1 MNNTAFEEQ
10 LKQWFSQW
18 KMSLEKMNV
27 RYNLG
32 KMDAAEAFEAQK
44 NQLKSMIETLK
55 QNVDKATDM
64 AEEHAQ
70 KLRSSIEELNLQVH
84 LGKADTVEAIS
95 AQRKKIDLAMQEVYA
110 AAKLAYTGNYA
121 YMMEL
126 FDHNAKAIKTGLE
139 IAQLQFTL
147 AKMEV
152 KEEAEKARKELDE
165 KIAELQSSATKV
177 SELTR
182 ENLERMGKQ
191 FQEQMQKMSSW
202 MEQWIQPK

>member
-1 MNNTAFEEQ
+1 MSNSSFEEQ

-18 KMSLEKMNV
+18 KTSLEKMNV
-27 RYNLG
+27 QHNLG

-55 QNVDKATDM
+55 QNADKATDM

-70 KLRSSIEELNLQVH
+70 KLRTSIEELNLQVH
-84 LGKADTVEAIS
+84 LGKAETAEAIA
-95 AQRKKIDLAMQEVYA
+95 AQRKKIDLALQEVYA
-110 AAKLAYTGNYA
+110 ASKLAYTGNYA

-147 AKMEV
+147 AKMDA
-152 KEEAEKARKELDE
+152 KDEAVKARKELEE
-165 KIAELQSSATKV
+165 KIVALQSTATSL

-182 ENLERMGKQ
+182 ENLDRMGKQ